1 MNYKLFHA
9 LWRLPLH
16 LALALH
22 MHEAF
27 SPRWES
33 FGQRAALQDFFF
45 FKTKP
50 SQVLSNALSEQNC
63 QRLTILSVL
72 CCRTH
77 MLGRLS
83 RAPVKVIDR
92 VNYPPPST
100 LCSLFQT

>member
-45 FKTKP
+45 LK
-50 SQVLSNALSEQNC
+50 QNPPKSF
-63 QRLTILSVL
+63 QMLSVNKIV
-72 CCRTH
+72 R
-77 MLGRLS
+77 
-83 RAPVKVIDR
+83 D
-92 VNYPPPST
+92 
-100 LCSLFQT
+100 